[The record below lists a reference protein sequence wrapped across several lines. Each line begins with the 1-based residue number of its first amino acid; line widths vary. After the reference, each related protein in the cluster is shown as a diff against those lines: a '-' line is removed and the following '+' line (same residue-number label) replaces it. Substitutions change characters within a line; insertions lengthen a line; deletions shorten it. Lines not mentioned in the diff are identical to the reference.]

1 MALSRRTFNNIL
13 IYICLAMLF
22 AFQLP
27 QMLAERRA
35 REAAVADELLSVQLF
50 SAPLARIEGPDW
62 LLELRDGQ
70 WAAEPKAIDAHALA
84 AQWQQ
89 LKLLPLQSD
98 AGEAA
103 RALASASTV
112 VLVWPQAAVQPVTVR
127 VVILGDQ
134 LLVDAGGRLGQLPRG
149 ALRAL
154 SPVIKG
160 S

>member
-1 MALSRRTFNNIL
+1 MAISRRTFNNIL
-13 IYICLAMLF
+13 IYICLLMLF

-35 REAAVADELLSVQLF
+35 REAGEADEALTLQLF
-50 SAPLARIEGPDW
+50 PEPLARIEGPDW

-70 WAAEPKAIDAHALA
+70 WAAQPKAIDAHALA
-84 AQWQQ
+84 TQWQQ

-103 RALASASTV
+103 RALANAPKV
-112 VLVWPQAAVQPVTVR
+112 VLIWPQDGSQPVTVR
-127 VVILGDQ
+127 LVELGDQ
-134 LLVDAGGRLGQLPRG
+134 LLIDAGGRLGQLPRG

-154 SPVIKG
+154 LPVVKG